1 MNVFSKDVGS
11 DFSSATS
18 LAQVTL
24 SEKWRG
30 VKGNQDVD
38 RTQER
43 SQPDDCKE
51 YWQSW
56 ELSCSVK
63 TIFSFAHCLELS
75 HVLKLSWWIS
85 GRRDH
90 LSFGLN
96 NFIFRC
102 IHRGEILLVKKEK
115 KSFFKEKLYRQ
126 LKWTGILS
134 GRVEDV
140 LNDCVSYPPPTPE
153 LLPWNVSACSWL
165 FSDITHFQRI
175 LYNQIRGV

>member
-1 MNVFSKDVGS
+1 MGS

-126 LKWTGILS
+126 LKWTVILS